1 MAPHAYY
8 RYNLPL
14 LLRNAGR
21 LNLWR
26 YPLNASF
33 LLEALT
39 EQEGYRYLIT
49 TLVLTRIYRICMVS
63 GGGAETSTELLRHL
77 LPNRNIC
84 DRHSKC
90 ASNPVTTI
98 STPNF

>member
-21 LNLWR
+21 LNLW
-26 YPLNASF
+26 
-33 LLEALT
+33 
-39 EQEGYRYLIT
+39 
-49 TLVLTRIYRICMVS
+49 RICMVS